1 MSGVFDLK
9 AFIGFEVSFPDS
21 RVPFIESAAFV
32 VLLPAA
38 AAAAA
43 AAAGCVVLGYLVGNN
58 SHKHYVALNE
68 A

>member
-43 AAAGCVVLGYLVGNN
+43 AGCVVLDYLVGNN